1 MCNKSSFPPSFQ
13 NLINNM
19 CDRSGFVVVYGEGV
33 GAGVG
38 VGEGVGEGGQGRGLW
53 PRERWR
59 SAGRVKS
66 TSGRSDIRLLS
77 IKITLV
83 IFVEYFGTIIGA

>member
-1 MCNKSSFPPSFQ
+1 
-13 NLINNM
+13 M
-19 CDRSGFVVVYGEGV
+19 CDRSGIGVVYGV
-33 GAGVG
+33 GGRPGVG

>member
-38 VGEGVGEGGQGRGLW
+38 VGEGVGEGGQGRGL
-53 PRERWR
+53 
-59 SAGRVKS
+59 
-66 TSGRSDIRLLS
+66 
-77 IKITLV
+77 
-83 IFVEYFGTIIGA
+83 